1 MEDKAKKFRKKK
13 KLGSYPFISV
23 VFSITMA
30 LFVMGLFGLLI
41 LHAQKLKDSIKE
53 NVEMQVYLNKYIT
66 ETEHQRI
73 LKTLEGK
80 PYVLKKD
87 GEPQI
92 TFIDKDEAA
101 KGLIE
106 GTGEDF
112 VELLGENPL
121 RDAYV
126 INIDQGFQDAD
137 RIEGVQEETE
147 KISGV
152 FEVTYN
158 RNMISSI
165 NKNLATI
172 SMIIAGFA
180 LILLLVVV
188 ILINNTMKLALF
200 SQRFLIRSM
209 QLVGAT
215 GGFIRKP
222 FLRRATVHG
231 AISGILASALLA
243 GLLYYATQNITDLQ
257 GLQDRESILVLFGA
271 LIVIGAFIG
280 LISTFRSVNKYLKMS
295 LDELY

>member
-1 MEDKAKKFRKKK
+1 
-13 KLGSYPFISV
+13 
-23 VFSITMA
+23 
-30 LFVMGLFGLLI
+30 
-41 LHAQKLKDSIKE
+41 
-53 NVEMQVYLNKYIT
+53 
-66 ETEHQRI
+66 
-73 LKTLEGK
+73 
-80 PYVLKKD
+80 
-87 GEPQI
+87 
-92 TFIDKDEAA
+92 
-101 KGLIE
+101 
-106 GTGEDF
+106 

-126 INIDQGFQDAD
+126 INIDQTFQDAD

-172 SMIIAGFA
+172 SLIIAGFA

-215 GGFIRKP
+215 GGFIRRP
-222 FLRRATVHG
+222 FLRRATLHG

-243 GLLYYATQNITDLQ
+243 GLLYYATINISDLK
-257 GLQDRESILVLFGA
+257 GLQDRESILLLFGA
-271 LIVIGAFIG
+271 LVVTGAFIG
-280 LISTFRSVNKYLKMS
+280 LLSTFRSVNKYLKMS

>member
-1 MEDKAKKFRKKK
+1 MDDKAKKYRKKK

-41 LHAQKLKDSIKE
+41 LHAQALKKGIKE
-53 NVEMQVYLNKYIT
+53 NVEMQVYLNQYIT
-66 ETEHQRI
+66 DTEQQRI
-73 LKTLEGK
+73 LKTLESK
-80 PYVLKKD
+80 PYVLNRND
-87 GEPQI
+87 EPVI
-92 TFIDKDEAA
+92 AFISKEEAA
-101 KGLIE
+101 KDLVE
-106 GTGEDF
+106 GTGEEF

-126 INIDQGFQDAD
+126 INIAESFQDPD
-137 RIEGVQEETE
+137 RLEGVREETE
-147 KISGV
+147 NISGV

-165 NKNLATI
+165 NENLTKVSI
-172 SMIIAGFA
+172 VIAAFA
-180 LILLLVVV
+180 VILLLVVV

-222 FLRRATVHG
+222 FIKRATIHG
-231 AISGILASALLA
+231 AVSGVLACALLA
-243 GLLYYATQNITDLQ
+243 GLLYYGTRTISDLEK
-257 GLQDRESILVLFGA
+257 LQDRESILILFGV
-271 LIVIGAFIG
+271 LIITGAFIG
-280 LISTFRSVNKYLKMS
+280 LLSTFRSVNKYLKMS